1 MRKAYSRAGD
11 QGWTRDF
18 SGKKLRKDDS
28 RIVIG
33 GKIDSLQSAIDLALL
48 GARGR
53 SKAALEEARK
63 KLWQSAGELSCAGR
77 KCVLWPVGEGD
88 LRALEEFTD
97 SLGEPPKRFIRF
109 TTLKAIRYDECRIRC
124 RELETLLVG
133 LLRRKELRPIVYRYV
148 NRLSSLFFMLAYKE
162 TK

>member
-1 MRKAYSRAGD
+1 MRKAYTKAGD

-18 SGKKLRKDDS
+18 SGGRLAKDHAT
-28 RIVIG
+28 IVIG

-53 SKAALEEARK
+53 AKKMLEEVSK
-63 KLWQSAGELSCAGR
+63 KLWQNAGE
-77 KCVLWPVGEGD
+77 ED

-97 SLGEPPKRFIRF
+97 SLGEPPKKFIRF
-109 TTLKAIRYDECRIRC
+109 NTLKAIRYDECRIRC
-124 RELETLLVG
+124 RELETLMAG
-133 LLRRKELRPIVYRYV
+133 PLRKKKLRPIAYRYV